1 MTAARCASLG
11 CAALAA
17 LAVAAAGARGDTAP
31 IADSPDLPWTDPQHQ
46 SSLEVL
52 ATRIASTIAGRAV
65 TVRCE
70 GDTDWRALVLRQGAD
85 PTAELGYVGV
95 SFDSAG
101 RLTSLATAAE
111 LAGQTI
117 CLPLKAFAVAATK
130 PTKCRSAALV
140 TATVKVPTRVRV
152 RRTLVVGGRRRTTS
166 IWVTRLVPTRVV
178 KPGRFGAPA
187 PCYPPAG
194 RVQELGAAFWDDYDA
209 YATAILT
216 LAHESIHLGGVVGL
230 RLANGTTAGDPLAEA
245 KAQCYGMQWMPYVA
259 EQLGD
264 APDDAQAIA
273 TYYWER
279 VYPRYRQFERGEYW
293 SADCAPG
300 GARDLQVAGTAAWP

>member
-1 MTAARCASLG
+1 MLAS
-11 CAALAA
+11 
-17 LAVAAAGARGDTAP
+17 
-31 IADSPDLPWTDPQHQ
+31 
-46 SSLEVL
+46 
-52 ATRIASTIAGRAV
+52 RIASTIAGRTV

-70 GDTDWRALVLRQGAD
+70 GDTDWRALVARQGAD
-85 PTAELGYVGV
+85 PSAELGYVGV
-95 SFDSAG
+95 GFAAG
-101 RLTSLATAAE
+101 GQLTSLSTAAE
-111 LAGQTI
+111 LAGQSV

-166 IWVTRLVPTRVV
+166 TWVTRLVSKRVV
-178 KPGRFGAPA
+178 KTGPFGAPA

-194 RVQELGAAFWDDYDA
+194 RVQALEATFWIDYDA

-216 LAHESIHLGGVVGL
+216 LAHESIHLGGVVNL
-230 RLANGTTAGDPLAEA
+230 RLSSGTIVGDPLAEA

-264 APDDAQAIA
+264 TPDDAQAVA
-273 TYYWER
+273 TYYWDR
-279 VYPRYRQFERGEYW
+279 DYPRYQQFDRGEYW
-293 SADCAPG
+293 SAECKPG
-300 GARDLQVAGTAAWP
+300 GALDLHLAGATAWP